1 MSLGPRSRLRKENV
15 DGVIV
20 VSFTDTKI
28 VAEDQI
34 QEVGD
39 ELYALVEDSTKKKIL
54 LNFGNVQ
61 YCSST
66 VLGKLVSLKR
76 RVDAAKGKL
85 KLCCIHPDL
94 LVPFKLTGLDKVFEI
109 HAEEQAALN
118 KYWAATVS
126 SSPPRVAFARTSF
139 LLGGPLIPWH
149 FLVSVVVV

>member
-1 MSLGPRSRLRKENV
+1 MSQGPRPRLRLEDV
-15 DGVIV
+15 DGVLV
-20 VSFTDTKI
+20 ASFVDTKI
-28 VAEDQI
+28 VNEDQI

-39 ELYALVEDSTKKKIL
+39 ELYALVEDESRKSIL

-76 RVDAAKGKL
+76 KVEKAKGKL

-109 HAEEQAALN
+109 YKEEQAAID
-118 KYWAATVS
+118 K
-126 SSPPRVAFARTSF
+126 F
-139 LLGGPLIPWH
+139 
-149 FLVSVVVV
+149 

>member
-1 MSLGPRSRLRKENV
+1 MLFQEAALRFPTGVFPMSENARTRLLLEVV
-15 DGVIV
+15 DGVTV
-20 VSFTDTKI
+20 VSFADTKI

-39 ELYALVEDSTKKKIL
+39 ELYALVEDGVKKRIV

-76 RVDAAKGKL
+76 RVEAAKGKL

-109 HAEEQAALN
+109 YPEEQMALD
-118 KYWAATVS
+118 K
-126 SSPPRVAFARTSF
+126 F
-139 LLGGPLIPWH
+139 
-149 FLVSVVVV
+149 

>member
-1 MSLGPRSRLRKENV
+1 MSLGPGPRLRIENV
-15 DGVIV
+15 DGVTV

-28 VAEDQI
+28 VSEEQI

-39 ELYALVEDSTKKKIL
+39 ELFALVEDKAKKKIL

-76 RVDAAKGKL
+76 RVDGAKGKL
-85 KLCCIHPDL
+85 KFCCIHPDL

-118 KYWAATVS
+118 KY
-126 SSPPRVAFARTSF
+126 
-139 LLGGPLIPWH
+139 
-149 FLVSVVVV
+149 

>member
-1 MSLGPRSRLRKENV
+1 V
-15 DGVIV
+15 DGVLV
-20 VSFTDTKI
+20 ASFVDTKI
-28 VAEDQI
+28 VNEDQI

-39 ELYALVEDSTKKKIL
+39 ELYALVEDESRKNIL

-76 RVDAAKGKL
+76 KVEKTKGKL

-109 HAEEQAALN
+109 YKEEQAAID
-118 KYWAATVS
+118 K
-126 SSPPRVAFARTSF
+126 F
-139 LLGGPLIPWH
+139 
-149 FLVSVVVV
+149 

>member
-1 MSLGPRSRLRKENV
+1 MSQGPRPRLRLEDV
-15 DGVIV
+15 DGVLV
-20 VSFTDTKI
+20 ASFVDTKI
-28 VAEDQI
+28 VNEDQI

-39 ELYALVEDSTKKKIL
+39 ELYALVEDESRKNIL

-76 RVDAAKGKL
+76 KVEKTKGKL

-109 HAEEQAALN
+109 YKEEQAAID
-118 KYWAATVS
+118 K
-126 SSPPRVAFARTSF
+126 F
-139 LLGGPLIPWH
+139 
-149 FLVSVVVV
+149 

>member
-1 MSLGPRSRLRKENV
+1 MSSGPRPRLRIENV
-15 DGVIV
+15 DGVAV

-28 VAEDQI
+28 VSEDQI

-39 ELYALVEDSTKKKIL
+39 ELYALVEDNTKKKIL

-76 RVDAAKGKL
+76 RIDAAKGKL

-109 HAEEQAALN
+109 HTEEQAALN
-118 KYWAATVS
+118 KY
-126 SSPPRVAFARTSF
+126 
-139 LLGGPLIPWH
+139 
-149 FLVSVVVV
+149 

>member
-1 MSLGPRSRLRKENV
+1 MSLGPRPRLNIENV
-15 DGVIV
+15 DGVTV

-28 VAEDQI
+28 VTEDQI

-39 ELYALVEDSTKKKIL
+39 ELYALVEDGTKRKIL

-76 RVDAAKGKL
+76 RVDSRQGKAQVL
-85 KLCCIHPDL
+85 LHPSRL
-94 LVPFKLTGLDKVFEI
+94 MVPFKLTGLDKVFEI

-118 KYWAATVS
+118 KY
-126 SSPPRVAFARTSF
+126 
-139 LLGGPLIPWH
+139 
-149 FLVSVVVV
+149 